1 MYLDEE
7 GERERKGGREGRKEG
22 SREAGGGENPMK
34 MKSFTE
40 KSKTG
45 FQEGMPMDQADRLG

>member
-22 SREAGGGENPMK
+22 SREAGGGREPHENEELYRKKQNRVPGGHANGP
-34 MKSFTE
+34 S
-40 KSKTG
+40 
-45 FQEGMPMDQADRLG
+45 